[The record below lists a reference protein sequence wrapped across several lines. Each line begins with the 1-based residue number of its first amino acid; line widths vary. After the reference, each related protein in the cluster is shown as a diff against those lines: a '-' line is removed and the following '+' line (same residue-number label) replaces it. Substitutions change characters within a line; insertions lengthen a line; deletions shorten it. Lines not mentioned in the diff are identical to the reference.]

1 MSSPDARGFAGG
13 AGAAAGSEGLHP
25 WPTAL
30 AGPKDPGA
38 RSRNEPSSIILVG
51 MMAVG
56 KTSVGRR
63 LAASRGWEFFD
74 SDRQIEAM
82 TGRTVAEIWRTDGE
96 PEFRRLEAQ
105 VLADA
110 LASTKPRVIAA
121 AGGTVLDDENRRL
134 IKQHHPVVWLR
145 GTPEVLVRRLGVATH
160 RPLLDDDPAAALERL
175 DAIRRPLYEEVADV
189 VVDVDDL
196 TPDQVV
202 TCIEAVLEHGTP

>member
-1 MSSPDARGFAGG
+1 
-13 AGAAAGSEGLHP
+13 
-25 WPTAL
+25 
-30 AGPKDPGA
+30 
-38 RSRNEPSSIILVG
+38 

-74 SDRQIEAM
+74 SDRQIETM
-82 TGRTVAEIWRTDGE
+82 TGQTVAEIWRTDGE
-96 PEFRRLEAQ
+96 AEFRRLEAQ

-110 LASTKPRVIAA
+110 LASTQPRVIAA
-121 AGGTVLDDENRRL
+121 AGGTVLDDANRRL
-134 IKQHHPVVWLR
+134 MKQHHPVVWLR
-145 GTPEVLVRRLGVATH
+145 GTPAVLVKRLGTATH
-160 RPLLDDDPAAALERL
+160 RPLLDEDPAGALDRL

-202 TCIEAVLEHGTP
+202 ACIEVALEHGTP

>member
-1 MSSPDARGFAGG
+1 M
-13 AGAAAGSEGLHP
+13 
-25 WPTAL
+25 PTSAAL
-30 AGPKDPGA
+30 AE
-38 RSRNEPSSIILVG
+38 RSIVLVG
-51 MMAVG
+51 MMAAG

-82 TGRTVAEIWRTDGE
+82 TGKTVAEIWRTDGE
-96 PEFRRLEAQ
+96 PEFRRLEAE
-105 VLADA
+105 VLTDA

-121 AGGTVLDDENRRL
+121 AGGTVLDEANRRL

-145 GTPEVLVRRLGVATH
+145 ASPEVLAARLGTATH
-160 RPLLDDDPAAALERL
+160 RPLLDDDPAGVLERL

-202 TCIEAVLEHGTP
+202 TCIEVALEHGRP

>member
-1 MSSPDARGFAGG
+1 
-13 AGAAAGSEGLHP
+13 L
-25 WPTAL
+25 T
-30 AGPKDPGA
+30 
-38 RSRNEPSSIILVG
+38 EPSIVLVG

-74 SDRQIEAM
+74 SDRQIEVM

-96 PEFRRLEAQ
+96 PEFRLLEAQ

-110 LASTKPRVIAA
+110 LASTEPRVIAA
-121 AGGTVLDDENRRL
+121 AGGTVLDEENRRL
-134 IKQHHPVVWLR
+134 LKQHKPVVWLR
-145 GTPEVLVRRLGVATH
+145 GRPEVLARRLGTATH
-160 RPLLDDDPAAALERL
+160 RPLLDDDPAGALERL
-175 DAIRRPLYEEVADV
+175 DAIRRPLYADVADV

-202 TCIEAVLEHGTP
+202 ACIEAALEHGIA

>member
-1 MSSPDARGFAGG
+1 
-13 AGAAAGSEGLHP
+13 
-25 WPTAL
+25 
-30 AGPKDPGA
+30 
-38 RSRNEPSSIILVG
+38 

-63 LAASRGWEFFD
+63 LAAQRGWEFFD

-82 TGRTVAEIWRTDGE
+82 TGRTVAEIWRSDGE

-110 LASTKPRVIAA
+110 LASTTPRVIAA
-121 AGGTVLDDENRRL
+121 AGGTVLDDANRSL
-134 IKQHHPVVWLR
+134 MQQHHPVVWLR
-145 GTPEVLVRRLGVATH
+145 CQPNVLATRFGSSTH
-160 RPLLDDDPAAALERL
+160 RPLLDDDPVGVLERL

-202 TCIEAVLEHGTP
+202 TCIEAALEHGSERQRDGEHG